1 MESDFFSES
10 NETLGGPSTCLYD
23 SIQMPS
29 MLKNTDMK
37 ALITSQ
43 GRNTKMTTPAL
54 EVWVKNSEII
64 SPLFNNQ

>member
-1 MESDFFSES
+1 MEID
-10 NETLGGPSTCLYD
+10 ETLGGPSTRPYD

-29 MLKNTDMK
+29 MVKNTDTK
-37 ALITSQ
+37 ALITSP

-64 SPLFNNQ
+64 SRLFNNK